1 MPPNLSYP
9 GVYIQE
15 VPSPVHTITGVPTAV
30 AAFVGRVRRG
40 PTNTPVRI
48 HSFADFERT
57 FGPLW
62 NLSELG
68 YAVQQYFQ
76 NGGSDAY
83 VVRVVNAALQAS
95 FNAGPPSIS
104 IATSGVN
111 PVLIQPRFPGSW
123 FAGVQVKVDF
133 NTRKVGNPPT
143 PLVDEFNLT
152 VIFNETDPIS
162 GATNLITESF
172 RNLTADPAKAN
183 FLKVVLENESNLVRV
198 GDPQATLGTRP
209 NEGLFPPTLSA
220 PNPADDG
227 TFLAASDLV
236 PGAGKTGVRALDDA
250 ELFTLL
256 VFPPYSLN
264 ENPGGPDL
272 PSQVWTDAIGYLH
285 GQQERRA
292 MLLIDSPS
300 IWTDEQKALHA
311 ITTTSIVDNVRDKNT
326 ALYYPWIYFADPLLA
341 GRARMFAPSASAAGV
356 MARIDSERGV
366 WKAPAGEEATILGVQ
381 KLQYLLTD
389 LENGDLNP
397 LAINCLR
404 TFPIVGTVVW
414 GARTLVGA
422 DAQGSEWKYIPVRRT
437 ALFIE
442 ESLYRG
448 TKWVVFEP
456 NDEPLWAQIRLNI
469 GAFMRSLFRQGA
481 FQGLTPKDAYFVKC
495 DSDTTTQDDINRGI
509 VNILVGFAPL
519 KPAEFVVIKI
529 SQIAG
534 NIAV

>member
-1 MPPNLSYP
+1 MPPTLSFP

-30 AAFVGRVRRG
+30 AAFIGRARRG

-62 NLSELG
+62 NQSELG
-68 YAVQQYFQ
+68 YTVQQYFQ

-83 VVRVVNAALQAS
+83 VVRTVNAALQSS
-95 FNAGPPSIS
+95 FNASPPSIS
-104 IATSGVN
+104 IPTGGVN

-123 FAGVQVKVDF
+123 FANVSGVVDY
-133 NTRKVGNPPT
+133 NTRKVGNPPVT
-143 PLVDEFNLT
+143 LADEFNLT
-152 VIFNETDPIS
+152 ITLAETDPIS
-162 GATNLITESF
+162 GAQNQITESF
-172 RNLTADPAKAN
+172 RNLTADPTKAN
-183 FLKVVLENESNLVRV
+183 FLKLVVENDSKLYRI
-198 GDPQATLGTRP
+198 GDPQAAVGTRP
-209 NEGLFPPTLSA
+209 NTGPFSYGG
-220 PNPADDG
+220 PAVLDG
-227 TFLAASDLV
+227 TLLAATDLV
-236 PGAGKTGVRALDDA
+236 PLAGKTGVRALDDA
-250 ELFTLL
+250 EIFTIL
-256 VFPPYSLN
+256 VFPPYSPN
-264 ENPGGPDL
+264 ESATPDL
-272 PSQVWTDAIGYLH
+272 SNTVWSSAVAYL
-285 GQQERRA
+285 QEGHRA
-292 MLLIDSPS
+292 MLLIDPPS
-300 IWTDEQKALHA
+300 TWIDEPTALQA
-311 ITTTSIVDNVRDKNT
+311 ITTTSIVDNLRDKNT
-326 ALYYPWIYFADPLLA
+326 ALYYPWIYFADPLMG
-341 GRARMFAPSASAAGV
+341 GRARLFAPSASVAGV
-356 MARIDSERGV
+356 MARIDSDRGV
-366 WKAPAGEEATILGVQ
+366 WKAPAGEEATISGVQ

-389 LENGDLNP
+389 PENGDLNP

-456 NDEPLWAQIRLNI
+456 NDEPLWAQIRLNV

-519 KPAEFVVIKI
+519 KPAEFVVIQI

-534 NIAV
+534 NITV